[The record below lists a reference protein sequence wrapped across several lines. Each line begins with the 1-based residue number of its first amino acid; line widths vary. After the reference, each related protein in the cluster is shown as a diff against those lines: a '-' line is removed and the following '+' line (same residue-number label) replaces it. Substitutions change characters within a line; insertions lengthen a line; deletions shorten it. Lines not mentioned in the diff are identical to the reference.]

1 MSNTIQPAQSTTPQE
16 QKREEDAAQA
26 KRAGHSL
33 LDVFLPNRVVSPGAM
48 RIVIVVQV
56 VIALLIWLNSPFKAL
71 PRPNE
76 VLSALQKLWMGQGL
90 GQELAISFQ
99 LNLEAIAL
107 STLISL
113 GLAYL
118 TVLPFFRPLVVALS
132 KGRFLSLVGFTFVFT
147 LMVGGGHPLKLS
159 LLVFGM
165 TVFYVT
171 SMAAVVAEIPK
182 EQFDYARTLR
192 MSEWRVVW
200 EVVILGTADKAFEI
214 LRQNAAIGWLML
226 TMVEGI
232 SRAEGG
238 VGAMLLNQQKHM
250 NLAEVFAIQV
260 VILFVGLVQ
269 DYVIGL
275 IRQVVCP
282 YAHLTLERKP
292 A

>member
-1 MSNTIQPAQSTTPQE
+1 MSNTIQPAQSSTPQE

-33 LDVFLPNRVVSPGAM
+33 LDVFLPNRVVSAGTI
-48 RIVIVVQV
+48 RIVIVAQV
-56 VIALLIWLNSPFKAL
+56 MIALLLWLNSPFKVL

-76 VLSALQKLWMGQGL
+76 VLSALQRLWMKQGL
-90 GQELAISFQ
+90 GQELATSFQ

-132 KGRFLSLVGFTFVFT
+132 KGRFLSLVGFTFIFT
-147 LMVGGGHPLKLS
+147 LMVGGGHPLKL
-159 LLVFGM
+159 
-165 TVFYVT
+165 
-171 SMAAVVAEIPK
+171 AAVVAEIPK

-250 NLAEVFAIQV
+250 LLAEVFAIQV
-260 VILFVGLVQ
+260 VILLVGLVQ

-275 IRQVVCP
+275 LRQIVCP
-282 YAHLTLERKP
+282 YAHITLERQS